1 MTTATFD
8 RRTASIQSLANA
20 LHLMDRRFGSTHTPA
35 DYIAQATADLDRRA
49 AEPRPLEVEYEA
61 EPISRAHEA
70 AEYRYKLDRE
80 MGA

>member
-35 DYIAQATADLDRRA
+35 DYMA
-49 AEPRPLEVEYEA
+49 
-61 EPISRAHEA
+61 EA
-70 AEYRYKLDRE
+70 AERVDRAAANSLAGVRPFEPGFPRDNRADINEWAADYRSAAL
-80 MGA
+80 